1 MSKICQLPQVCPA
14 EREQRHQAGP
24 KLPQPEEPRWPLRL
38 EDPGPVD
45 PSTEPPGWGWLED
58 HAGASAAVLCELVL
72 ESRDR
77 PLLKQCCHLQQCF
90 CWMFHLYPI
99 HFCHCP
105 YLVRLPQIYSM
116 ENTSIGKHETVKEA
130 AGKTI
135 PLRLSNVIVM
145 SNDCDTRLFMKVHS
159 SNISTLIGQKLAR
172 EWVSPIRML
181 CLNTIYT
188 RWTEW

>member
-1 MSKICQLPQVCPA
+1 
-14 EREQRHQAGP
+14 
-24 KLPQPEEPRWPLRL
+24 
-38 EDPGPVD
+38 
-45 PSTEPPGWGWLED
+45 
-58 HAGASAAVLCELVL
+58 
-72 ESRDR
+72 
-77 PLLKQCCHLQQCF
+77 
-90 CWMFHLYPI
+90 MFHLYPI

-116 ENTSIGKHETVKEA
+116 ENTSIGKHETVREA

-172 EWVSPIRML
+172 DLLPPISMFS
-181 CLNTIYT
+181 LNAIYT
-188 RWTEW
+188 RSTESCGPFISRRSLNLLELLKAHEQAFSWNVSKCAKNCISARVPFVRILNWTATLVWETFY